1 MNQTS
6 SKKFCDG
13 VNRRNF
19 LRVGAL
25 APFGVT
31 LPGIFQA
38 EAASNIK
45 GNQRSV
51 IMIYLSGGMAHQDS
65 FDLKPNAPTEVR
77 GEFKPIPTNVSG
89 IEISEHLP
97 KLAACADKY
106 IVLRSLVGQIDEHSS
121 FQSTTGYPM
130 SVTKRDNKP
139 HFGSVIS
146 KVHLAGR

>member
-13 VNRRNF
+13 VSRRNF
-19 LRVGAL
+19 LRIGSL

-31 LPGIFQA
+31 LPSIFQA

-106 IVLRSLVGQIDEHSS
+106 IVLRSFSN
-121 FQSTTGYPM
+121 Y
-130 SVTKRDNKP
+130 
-139 HFGSVIS
+139 
-146 KVHLAGR
+146 AA

>member
-1 MNQTS
+1 MNNTPMNN
-6 SKKFCDG
+6 FCDG

-19 LRVGAL
+19 LRIGAL

-65 FDLKPNAPTEVR
+65 FDLKPNAPT
-77 GEFKPIPTNVSG
+77 
-89 IEISEHLP
+89 
-97 KLAACADKY
+97 
-106 IVLRSLVGQIDEHSS
+106 
-121 FQSTTGYPM
+121 
-130 SVTKRDNKP
+130 
-139 HFGSVIS
+139 
-146 KVHLAGR
+146 